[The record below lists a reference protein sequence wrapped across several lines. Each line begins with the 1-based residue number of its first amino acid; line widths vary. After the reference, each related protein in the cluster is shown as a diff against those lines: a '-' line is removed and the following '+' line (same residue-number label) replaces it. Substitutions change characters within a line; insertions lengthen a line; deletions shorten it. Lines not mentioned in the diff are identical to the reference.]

1 MGWEKEPEDGVVE
14 GLLGFEVVVD
24 VVVVVVGRAEVLRW
38 WSSTGSD
45 GSTSSSLFSC
55 KLRIKIAFRKMT
67 RERLFRYWKETV
79 FLKIARY
86 IGNDRNRQPVRR
98 DRSKNRRYTQ
108 SPHLS
113 ILYRA
118 TT

>member
-38 WSSTGSD
+38 WSSMGSD

-55 KLRIKIAFRKMT
+55 KLRIKIAFRNSLD
-67 RERLFRYWKETV
+67 RVRLFFRAGVQNRDLSLWKLEISAWNG
-79 FLKIARY
+79 FSG
-86 IGNDRNRQPVRR
+86 IGKRR
-98 DRSKNRRYTQ
+98 CF
-108 SPHLS
+108 
-113 ILYRA
+113 
-118 TT
+118 